1 MCSLILLRHAKS
13 SWGDLTLRDF
23 DRPLNSKGR
32 NDAKKIGK
40 RLLERDVI
48 PNVIVSSSSIRTKQ
62 TIEILKSVIGKNI
75 ITHFTSDLYHANP
88 HVIMQHFLDFY
99 SPNISIM
106 IVGHNPGIQLL
117 FENLSGI
124 DIPNYPTCS
133 FSFFSYNK
141 ETEFVLLNF
150 ESPKQIFFNN

>member
-13 SWGDLTLRDF
+13 SWKDLMLRDF

-40 RLLERDVI
+40 RLLECDLI

-62 TIEILKSVIGKNI
+62 TIEILKSVIGKDI

-88 HVIMQHFLDFY
+88 NVIMQHFLDFY

-133 FSFFSYNK
+133 FSFFRYNK
-141 ETEFVLLNF
+141 EKQFALLNF
-150 ESPKQIFFNN
+150 ESPKKIFFNN

>member
-13 SWGDLTLRDF
+13 SWEDLTLRDF
-23 DRPLNSKGR
+23 DRPLNSKGC

-40 RLLERDVI
+40 RLLECDVI

-62 TIEILKSVIGKNI
+62 TIEILKSVIGKDI

-88 HVIMQHFLDFY
+88 NVIMQHFLDFY

-133 FSFFSYNK
+133 FSFFKYNK
-141 ETEFVLLNF
+141 EKQFVLVNF
-150 ESPKQIFFNN
+150 ESPKKILFNS

>member
-13 SWGDLTLRDF
+13 SWEDLTLRDF
-23 DRPLNSKGR
+23 DRPLNSRGCT
-32 NDAKKIGK
+32 DVKKIGK
-40 RLLERDVI
+40 RLLECDLI

-62 TIEILKSVIGKNI
+62 TIEILKSVIGKDI

-88 HVIMQHFLDFY
+88 NVIMQHFLDFY

-133 FSFFSYNK
+133 FSFFKYNK
-141 ETEFVLLNF
+141 EKQFVLVNF
-150 ESPKQIFFNN
+150 ESPKKILFNS